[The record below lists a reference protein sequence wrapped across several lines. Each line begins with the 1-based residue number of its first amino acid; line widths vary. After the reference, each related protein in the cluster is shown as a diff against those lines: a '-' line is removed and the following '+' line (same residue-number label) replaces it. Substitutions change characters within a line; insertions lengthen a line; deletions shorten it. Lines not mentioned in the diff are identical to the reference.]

1 MQASVENKIVN
12 ETLPPKLKELQQK
25 IQDEEYISYAV
36 NRIAVVMSK
45 RIIDMHDSK
54 KNSII

>member
-1 MQASVENKIVN
+1 MQSSVENKIVN